1 MEFDKKG
8 EIIVLTENELKRIEG
23 GSLLGFFAV
32 VFVAA
37 MVVSFLAACCKTS

>member
-1 MEFDKKG
+1 MEFDKKD

-37 MVVSFLAACCKTS
+37 IVVSFLAACCKTS